1 MAERCIRTTERER
14 LSSTACARRLYTA
27 TPPLLCYVVERE
39 NPKAYTPDAPTVQHV
54 SQDRRPSCAIYQNIR
69 QFYELSNFG
78 YFWLLLAGPWRLLA
92 APGCDPGSW
101 LLLVAPGG
109 SWLSLAVPG
118 SSWRLLASCAP
129 ARGQRPAPRQRRTH
143 TQSANPAS

>member
-39 NPKAYTPDAPTVQHV
+39 NPKAYTPELALTG
-54 SQDRRPSCAIYQNIR
+54 SSCAISQNIR